1 MAVPRFL
8 PRLLRVLEL
17 EEEQLQSALESAIGE
32 LRRLQS
38 ALSAAGN
45 NQRQGRRLIASSVQA
60 DSCEDR
66 LAGIEQVRS
75 AADFKQKLLPRIADA
90 EDEAA
95 CAREEFL
102 AKRVERRQV
111 EALLEAAQA
120 EHNLEIRRRSQASL
134 DEWYLS
140 RDQGHE
146 ANRQLQ
152 RKPTPR
158 SPRPAD
164 PELEAEK

>member
-1 MAVPRFL
+1 LAVPRFL

-17 EEEQLQSALESAIGE
+17 EEEQRQSALESAIAE

-38 ALSAAGN
+38 ALSAAVAG
-45 NQRQGRRLIASSVQA
+45 QQQGRRLIAASVQA
-60 DSCEDR
+60 DNCEDR

-75 AADFKQKLLPRIADA
+75 AAGFEQKLLLLIPEA
-90 EDEAA
+90 EDEATR
-95 CAREEFL
+95 ARDEFL

-111 EALLEAAQA
+111 ETLLEAAQA
-120 EHNLEIRRRSQASL
+120 KSNLESLCRTQALL

-146 ANRQLQ
+146 ANRRLQ
-152 RKPTPR
+152 QKRSPR
-158 SPRPAD
+158 SPRPIS

>member
-1 MAVPRFL
+1 LAVPRFL

-38 ALSAAGN
+38 ALTATVAS
-45 NQRQGRRLIASSVQA
+45 QRQGRRLIASSVQA
-60 DSCEDR
+60 GSCEDR
-66 LAGIEQVRS
+66 LAGIELARS
-75 AADFKQKLLPRIADA
+75 AVDFEQKLLPRINEA
-90 EDEAA
+90 EDDVTR
-95 CAREEFL
+95 AREEFL

-120 EHNLEIRRRSQASL
+120 ENNLEIRRRSQAAL

-140 RDQGHE
+140 RDQGRG
-146 ANRQLQ
+146 ANRRLRQ
-152 RKPTPR
+152 KSSSR
-158 SPRPAD
+158 SPRPSG
-164 PELEAEK
+164 PELETEE